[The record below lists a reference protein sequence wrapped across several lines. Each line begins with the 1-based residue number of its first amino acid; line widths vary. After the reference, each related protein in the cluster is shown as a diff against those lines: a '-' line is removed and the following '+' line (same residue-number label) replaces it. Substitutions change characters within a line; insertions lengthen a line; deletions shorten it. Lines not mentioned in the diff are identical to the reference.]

1 VMKARIGQRHVF
13 RAIEV
18 QFPPMRSCAVLPEDR
33 IDVEKAELPEFI
45 PAEYLADGSME
56 AILIDRTLPRGA
68 LYFITPSARARP
80 AKVEALWPNVCPSQ
94 FGLRSAKNEAMRPT
108 REGQVRNC
116 SAFALRGCCPSR
128 DGTLLYKRRFQA
140 Q

>member
-1 VMKARIGQRHVF
+1 MSSARF
-13 RAIEV
+13 EV

-80 AKVEALWPNVCPSQ
+80 AKVEALIFLAERLAEPGP
-94 FGLRSAKNEAMRPT
+94 FGLHGAPKTKRCAPPVKLRFEIVQHSRFV
-108 REGQVRNC
+108 GV
-116 SAFALRGCCPSR
+116 ALP
-128 DGTLLYKRRFQA
+128 GTGPILLYKRRFQA

>member
-1 VMKARIGQRHVF
+1 VMKARIEQRHVF

-80 AKVEALWPNVCPSQ
+80 AKVEALAVFLAERLSEPIWAAERQ
-94 FGLRSAKNEAMRPT
+94 KRSDAPH
-108 REGQVRNC
+108 
-116 SAFALRGCCPSR
+116 P
-128 DGTLLYKRRFQA
+128 
-140 Q
+140 